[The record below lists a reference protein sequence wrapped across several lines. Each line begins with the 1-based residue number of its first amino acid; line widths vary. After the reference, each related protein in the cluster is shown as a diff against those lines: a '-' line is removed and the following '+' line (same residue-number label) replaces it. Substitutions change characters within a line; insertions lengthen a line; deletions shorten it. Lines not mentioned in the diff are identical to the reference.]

1 MIPNKL
7 NYYLEL
13 DAHLSPLGFVRETI
27 MQDSFPIWKSKENSI
42 IIQGICLAEFK
53 RLDSRK
59 LLGFQQEIINL
70 RVGGFSAFRIW
81 EDVWNLKK
89 NWILN
94 FLTSRI
100 NRPLSIFARDTKV
113 VTLEEKDARN
123 FADKNHLLGFLKG
136 KTYLACIV
144 PPHRQFRNIQ
154 SKFEADGNPLI
165 AIAVFG
171 KDRVFKS
178 VNGHAEISAELIQI
192 CTDPSV
198 RLVGGLTKLISFYTS
213 MRQIDNVMTYS
224 DLEWSE
230 GMAFQKIGFTNELI
244 TIPLYFNVLEN
255 GKRKLAKD
263 HKTADACNS
272 GNIKSRLL
280 IHEKK

>member
-1 MIPNKL
+1 
-7 NYYLEL
+7 
-13 DAHLSPLGFVRETI
+13 

-53 RLDSRK
+53 CMDSGK
-59 LLGFQQEIINL
+59 LTGFQQEIVNL
-70 RVGGFSAFRIW
+70 RVDGFSAFRIW
-81 EDVWNLKK
+81 EDVWNQKK

-94 FLTSRI
+94 FLTFRI
-100 NRPLSIFARDTKV
+100 NKPISIFARDTKV
-113 VTLEEKDARN
+113 VMLEENDAQK

-154 SKFEADGNPLI
+154 SEFDVDGNPLI

-171 KDRVFKS
+171 KDRVFKTEDGNS
-178 VNGHAEISAELIQI
+178 QISAELIQI

-198 RLVGGLTKLISFYTS
+198 RLVGGLTKLISFYTN
-213 MRQIDNVMTYS
+213 MHQVDDVMTYS
-224 DLEWSE
+224 DLEWS
-230 GMAFQKIGFTNELI
+230 GGLAFQKIGFTNELI
-244 TIPLYFNVLEN
+244 TVPLYFNVVES
-255 GKRKLAKD
+255 GKRVLSKD
-263 HKTADACNS
+263 YKTADACNS

-280 IHEKK
+280 IHGKK

>member
-1 MIPNKL
+1 MIPETSNF
-7 NYYLEL
+7 YLEL
-13 DAHLSPLGFVRETI
+13 DAHLSPLGFVRETH

-53 RLDSRK
+53 CMDSGD
-59 LLGFQQEIINL
+59 LMLFQQKIVNL
-70 RVGGFSAFRIW
+70 RTDGVSAFRIW
-81 EDVWNLKK
+81 EDVWNQKK
-89 NWILN
+89 KWILN
-94 FLTSRI
+94 FLTFRI
-100 NRPLSIFARDTKV
+100 NKPISIFARDTKV
-113 VTLEEKDARN
+113 VILEEKDARK

-154 SKFEADGNPLI
+154 SEFDLDGNPLI

-171 KDRVFKS
+171 KDRVFKTEDCNS
-178 VNGHAEISAELIQI
+178 QISAELIQI

-198 RLVGGLTKLISFYTS
+198 RLVGGLTKLISFYTN
-213 MRQIDNVMTYS
+213 MHQVDDVMTYS
-224 DLEWSE
+224 DLEWSG
-230 GMAFQKIGFTNELI
+230 GMAFQKIGFENELI
-244 TIPLYFNVLEN
+244 TVPLYFNIVEN
-255 GKRKLAKD
+255 GKRVLAKD
-263 HKTADACNS
+263 YKTADACNS